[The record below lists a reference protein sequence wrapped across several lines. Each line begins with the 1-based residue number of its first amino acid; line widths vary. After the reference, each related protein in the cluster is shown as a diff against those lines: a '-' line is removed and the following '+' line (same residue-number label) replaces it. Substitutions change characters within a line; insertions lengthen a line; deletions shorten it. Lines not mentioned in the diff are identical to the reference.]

1 MGAPGL
7 RLARCGPF
15 TRYLRGDGASSFDD
29 RVSVI
34 LIFSADPLGA
44 ALLAAA
50 VELADHTPRFPQA
63 GESARAALRRV
74 RPRIA
79 LVDCDHEDA
88 CTEAFIGPAV
98 MTGARVLLFRSPR
111 TRREAGELAGRLGV
125 EVIEMPV
132 DHEALAR
139 QIRALLER

>member
-1 MGAPGL
+1 
-7 RLARCGPF
+7 
-15 TRYLRGDGASSFDD
+15 
-29 RVSVI
+29 VSVV

-44 ALLAAA
+44 ALLGAA
-50 VELADHTPRFPQA
+50 VELAGHTPHFPQA

-98 MTGARVLLFRSPR
+98 MTGARVLLFRSRR
-111 TRREAGELAGRLGV
+111 TRREVGDLADRLRV

-132 DHEALAR
+132 DHEALSR
-139 QIRALLER
+139 RIQALLER